1 MRDRFLTFLYLPEG
15 ASEPRTLRVRR
26 SVAVALVV
34 TVLAA
39 LGVSGWMVLHYSS
52 RLKDVYQLETLEKH
66 NRDLHQDLAALENEL
81 GTLRRQVAQNFDFQ
95 KKARILANLDD
106 VGEDV
111 TEVGVGGPAAD
122 VAESVESLDPV
133 TRDRLLGTRADI
145 DKLLRQARMQKMD
158 YETILTRLESSNQ
171 EIHTTPSLK
180 PVNVGFVSSRFGWR
194 MDPINGRRTLHR
206 GVDFSARLGTA
217 VMATADGVVTYSGMW
232 QTYGNVVELS
242 HGNGFVTRYCH
253 LQRRLVQK
261 GQKVTRGDIIGRVG
275 ATGRSTF
282 SHLHYEIEL
291 NGERIDPLRYVLT
304 DLALP

>member
-15 ASEPRTLRVRR
+15 ASEPRSFRVRK
-26 SVAVALVV
+26 SVAMALVI
-34 TVLAA
+34 TVLVA

-52 RLKDVYQLETLEKH
+52 RLKNAYQVEMLETQ
-66 NRDLHQDLAALENEL
+66 NRELHSDMTSLENEL

-106 VGEDV
+106 VGDDV

-122 VAESVESLDPV
+122 MAQAIESLDPA
-133 TRDRLLGTRADI
+133 TRDRMLGTRADI
-145 DKLLRQARMQKMD
+145 DKLLRQARMQRSD
-158 YETILTRLESSNQ
+158 YESILARLESANQ
-171 EIHTTPSLK
+171 EVHTTPSLK

-194 MDPINGRRTLHR
+194 MDPITGRRTMHR
-206 GVDFSARLGTA
+206 GVDFSARLGTS
-217 VMATADGVVTYSGMW
+217 VMATADGVVTFSGTW

-261 GQKVTRGDIIGRVG
+261 GQRVTRGDVIGRVG
-275 ATGRSTF
+275 STGRSTF
-282 SHLHYEIEL
+282 SHLHYEIEV

>member
-15 ASEPRTLRVRR
+15 ASEPRSLRVRR
-26 SVAVALVV
+26 SVVVALVV
-34 TVLAA
+34 TVLTA
-39 LGVSGWMVLHYSS
+39 LSVSGWMVLHYSS
-52 RLKDVYQLETLEKH
+52 RLKGAYQVEALETRNHQLKKEMTSLET
-66 NRDLHQDLAALENEL
+66 EI

-106 VGEDV
+106 MGEDIA
-111 TEVGVGGPAAD
+111 EVGVGGPATDLTRSIA
-122 VAESVESLDPV
+122 SLDPA
-133 TRDRLLGTRADI
+133 TRDRLLGARNDI
-145 DKLLRQARMQKMD
+145 DKLLRQARLQKTD
-158 YETILTRLESSNQ
+158 YESILARLESSNQ
-171 EIHTTPSLK
+171 ELHTTPSLK

-194 MDPINGRRTLHR
+194 MDPITGRRTMHR

-217 VMATADGVVTYSGMW
+217 VMATADGVVTFSGVW
-232 QTYGNVVELS
+232 QTYGNVVEIS

-261 GQKVTRGDIIGRVG
+261 GQKVTRGDIIARVG

-282 SHLHYEIEL
+282 SHLHYEIER
-291 NGERIDPLRYVLT
+291 NGERIDPLPYVLT